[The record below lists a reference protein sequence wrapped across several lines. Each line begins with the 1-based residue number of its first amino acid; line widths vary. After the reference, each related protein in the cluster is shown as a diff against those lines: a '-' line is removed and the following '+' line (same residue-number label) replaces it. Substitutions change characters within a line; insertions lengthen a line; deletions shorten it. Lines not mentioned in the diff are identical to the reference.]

1 MSTNNHF
8 NTSNPKTYVSVK
20 AGKNS
25 FKIIEYQNYSI
36 KEADLRIKTA
46 SFTTPE
52 YLDLTA
58 GQHKVR
64 ITSEGHENYEGII
77 LSIEEDTDTGM
88 YTYETIDSLNR
99 VLSQKVYK
107 VFKNVTVFEAL
118 KSLLKQV
125 GQTSALQPK
134 SKYLQKQYDDIE
146 SFNPMNKRFSAIY
159 DKVTLGEAIRSL
171 VYQEKCFIDFHSN
184 GVGGAVIEP
193 YKPDNWLGN
202 GLYFT
207 TGELASYT
215 LGFDITDIITNVE
228 VKSTNALG
236 KTKSYSSKELL
247 GINLALYY
255 GEMGTVIDNPNSD
268 NSTVTSTANT
278 NTSGNVTKS
287 KGRTKNKFNT
297 AAEAKKV
304 NPPANCPTI
313 KVTGKPSAGGGMPPY
328 SYRNYTKTWA
338 NFCPICNS
346 YGYLKDNPKGTA
358 EHELTCSKCDS
369 DWDVVTGRNKAG
381 NCPNPGCKY
390 KDVYLIDANGNRNRK
405 GNISM
410 SVGNINSP
418 SNTTTLT
425 SINSNKSIVDS
436 NSASNVEINKQKAME
451 AMTESVRNLLTFKI
465 KLPGGNPLLKK
476 LHTNSF
482 IWTELPKRF
491 QLKNFSKTT
500 KSMVGSYTRYSGY
513 ELNRWYVEAVTI
525 TNDDSGLWFEIE
537 LNPFASPYSTYTNI
551 LESATNSYTSA
562 TTKTTTN
569 SSTDSSSGGYAAS
582 KSVQELANKLTNS
595 TNPNVIMKDLVKM
608 RNTPHMNYDYYYN
621 FTHCPD
627 YCAKNK
633 IANCCDG
640 TRLMF
645 TMGAFKNVPTSN
657 LVYIHINN
665 HVYGKYKGTDYD
677 WVKSGKIGV
686 HWGSGGILQRST
698 FPKLPFGVN
707 NCGGGNILKDYEI
720 TEINDLINEAITE
733 HPTYSEVEFDDM
745 EYDLEKIGRAR
756 W

>member
-1 MSTNNHF
+1 MTTNNHF
-8 NTSNPKTYVSVK
+8 NTPNPKTYISVK
-20 AGKNS
+20 VGKDS
-25 FKIIEYQNYSI
+25 FKTIEYKNYTI
-36 KEADLRIKTA
+36 KEADMRIKTA
-46 SFTTPE
+46 SFTTPK
-52 YLDLTA
+52 YLDLTT

-77 LSIEEDTDTGM
+77 LNIEEDTDTGM

-107 VFKNVTVFEAL
+107 VFKNVTVYDAL
-118 KSLLKQV
+118 KTLLKQV
-125 GQTSALQPK
+125 GQINALQAK
-134 SKYLQKQYDDIE
+134 SKYLQKQYEDIE

-207 TGELASYT
+207 TPELASYT

-255 GEMGTVIDNPNSD
+255 GEMGTVIDNPNS
-268 NSTVTSTANT
+268 NSSTGTSTSS
-278 NTSGNVTKS
+278 TSGRVTKS
-287 KGRTKNKFNT
+287 KGRVKNKFNT
-297 AAEAKKV
+297 PAEAKKV
-304 NPPANCPTI
+304 KPPEGCPTI
-313 KVTGKPSAGGGMPPY
+313 TVTGKPSTQGSMPPY
-328 SYRNYTKTWA
+328 SYRNYTKKWA

-346 YGYLKDNPKGTA
+346 YGYMKDNPKGVA
-358 EHELTCSKCDS
+358 EHELTCTKCDS
-369 DWDVVTGRNKAG
+369 DWDVVTGKNKAG
-381 NCPNPGCKY
+381 SCPNPGCKY
-390 KDVYLIDANGNRNRK
+390 NWVYLIDANGKRNSK
-405 GNISM
+405 GNIRM
-410 SVGNINSP
+410 DVGNVNSP
-418 SNTTTLT
+418 
-425 SINSNKSIVDS
+425 NKSTTISTSKSNNAVVDS

-500 KSMVGSYTRYSGY
+500 KSMVGSYTRYAGY
-513 ELNRWYVEAVTI
+513 ELNRWYVESVTI

-537 LNPFASPYSTYTNI
+537 LNPFASPYSTYTSI
-551 LESATNSYTSA
+551 LESATTAYTNA
-562 TTKTTTN
+562 TTKT
-569 SSTDSSSGGYAAS
+569 SSNTDSSSGGYAAS
-582 KSVQELANKLTNS
+582 ANVQALANKLTNS
-595 TNPNVIMKDLVKM
+595 TSANGVMKDLVGM
-608 RNTPHMNYDYYYN
+608 RDTPHMNYNYYKD
-621 FTHCPD
+621 FIHCAD
-627 YCAKNK
+627 YCAKTK
-633 IANCCDG
+633 LANCCDG

-645 TMGAFKNVPTSN
+645 IMGAFKNVPTSK
-657 LVYIHINN
+657 LVYVHIKD
-665 HVYGKYKGTDYD
+665 HVYGKYNGTDYD
-677 WVKSGKIGV
+677 WVKNGKIGV
-686 HWGSGGILQRST
+686 HWGSGGILQKTT

-707 NCGGGNILKDYEI
+707 ACGGGDILKEYEP
-720 TEINDLINEAITE
+720 TDINKVINERIQE

-745 EYDLEKIGRAR
+745 EHDLEKIGRAR